1 MQKIIFLSPVSF
13 FKGGAER
20 SLFDL
25 MSNPHISPILISP
38 DNGELADKAKS
49 LGIPVHI
56 LPFLSINT
64 IKRPFSFAKGFTALF
79 DLYKTAKQLNKIAQE
94 EKVTIIHSNGLK
106 AHAINCVARLI
117 GKTKAILHIRD
128 ISYTRAEKIV
138 WYILY
143 RLSNSFIVV
152 SAACWCF
159 KTMPTKVKI
168 VYNGTPLIEGAVQ
181 KPIQNIVNI
190 GFIGRIHPA
199 KGLHL
204 LLDWLAKARSENLAV
219 TLTIRGE
226 FSDDA
231 PDYENQIKQQIQQLH
246 LESMVEFRGFIA
258 DPKLVYD
265 GIDIVVVPSKI
276 PDPLPR
282 SVMES
287 MARKIPVMGY
297 PAGGIGEMI
306 LDYKTGFMVSD
317 SDSFTKALNFIIQ
330 NPDKTEI
337 IRQAGLVHIR
347 NNFSMDNLHQKM
359 NGIYKALL

>member
-1 MQKIIFLSPVSF
+1 LV
-13 FKGGAER
+13 
-20 SLFDL
+20 
-25 MSNPHISPILISP
+25 SP
-38 DNGELADKAKS
+38 DIGEVADKAKS
-49 LGIPVHI
+49 LGIPVYI
-56 LPFLSINT
+56 MPFLSINT
-64 IKRPFSFAKGFTALF
+64 IHRPFSFTKGFTALL
-79 DLYKTAKQLNKIAQE
+79 DLYKTAKKLSDIATQTGA
-94 EKVTIIHSNGLK
+94 TIIHSNGLK

-128 ISYTRAEKIV
+128 IPYTRAEKIV

-143 RLSNSFIVV
+143 RLSNNFIVV
-152 SAACWCF
+152 SKACWCF
-159 KTMPTKVKI
+159 KTIPTKVKI
-168 VYNGTPLIEGAVQ
+168 VYNGTPLIESAVQ
-181 KPIQNIVNI
+181 KPIQNPVNI

-204 LLDWLAKARSENLAV
+204 LLDWLAKARSENLGV

-246 LESMVEFRGFIA
+246 LESVVEFKGFIA
-258 DPKLVYD
+258 DPELVYD
-265 GIDIVVVPSKI
+265 GVDIVVVPSKI

-330 NPDKTEI
+330 NPDKTQI
-337 IRQAGLVHIR
+337 IRQAGLEHIR
-347 NNFSMDNLHQKM
+347 HNFSMDNLHQTM
-359 NGIYKALL
+359 NGIYKTLF